1 MATTSQT
8 FIQAVADQSQP
19 TSRVWLWTGRTITGL
34 VIAFMLFD
42 TAMHL
47 LKPAPVVDAFKQLG
61 LPISLSVPLGIISL
75 ICVAFYAL
83 PATNV
88 LGAILLTGYLGGA
101 VATNMWV
108 RHPLFETI
116 FPVLVGVFVWA
127 GVYLRDERL
136 RVLLPWKSSM

>member
-8 FIQAVADQSQP
+8 FIQAVAVQSQP
-19 TSRVWLWTGRTITGL
+19 TSRGWLWTGRTITGL

-75 ICVAFYAL
+75 ICLASYAL